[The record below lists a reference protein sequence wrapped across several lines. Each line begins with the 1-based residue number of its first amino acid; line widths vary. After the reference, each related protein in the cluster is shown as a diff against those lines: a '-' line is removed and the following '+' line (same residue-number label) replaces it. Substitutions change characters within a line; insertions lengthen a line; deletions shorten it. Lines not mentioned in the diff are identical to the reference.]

1 MSSSASILP
10 APLIIVETDG
20 DKCGQALAELIEY
33 FAGRMI
39 SAETLQKNA
48 MMQMI
53 DDKNVIAFTY
63 RRNGE
68 LVNCNFYSITSK
80 NFWQA
85 KNGERILYGLD
96 GIEEGNDIVIESRFK
111 YLLDCNGVK
120 NASRIILAI
129 HDNRPGPALAELS
142 SVLGKK
148 DVGV

>member
-1 MSSSASILP
+1 
-10 APLIIVETDG
+10 
-20 DKCGQALAELIEY
+20 
-33 FAGRMI
+33 MI

-96 GIEEGNDIVIESRFK
+96 GIEEGNDIVIVITLTKLIAFVIAISMSICA
-111 YLLDCNGVK
+111 CNG
-120 NASRIILAI
+120 
-129 HDNRPGPALAELS
+129 S
-142 SVLGKK
+142 SL
-148 DVGV
+148 